1 MSTKSKWYISKYRYL
16 ELKNMCL
23 QYPEWK
29 KELLV
34 IDSGLYSF
42 NFIKTDTDQ
51 VEFKDPTFRT
61 VEKREELVNKIKAIE
76 DTAKL
81 SGEDLS
87 AYILECVC
95 LVNHMMFLKLHVEE
109 DSSMNDTESFSGY
122 LIKFRE

>member
-95 LVNHMMFLKLHVEE
+95 FGKSYDVLKAPCGRRQFYER
-109 DSSMNDTESFSGY
+109 Y
-122 LIKFRE
+122 RKFFWILDKIS